1 MKAKTNLVRLI
12 GLTGFFILLLCSVQ
26 ISHAD
31 NENDNKPEDGKRSFP
46 FSIQQEGDM
55 IYFYSRQEVTDL
67 QIEIADM
74 SGNILSD
81 EYIAL
86 PAQTSYPIFIG
97 DLSEGEQYS
106 LTISQGDKPL
116 IVYVVNK

>member
-1 MKAKTNLVRLI
+1 MKAKTDLIKLVGLI
-12 GLTGFFILLLCSVQ
+12 GFFLLLLCPIQ
-26 ISHAD
+26 LLNAEID
-31 NENDNKPEDGKRSFP
+31 KNWPEDGKRSFP

-55 IYFYSRQEVTDL
+55 IYFNSRQEVTDL
-67 QIEIADM
+67 QIEIADIL
-74 SGNILSD
+74 GHILSD

-116 IVYVVNK
+116 IVYVIYK